1 MHGLQNLE
9 HVSAYWHEN
18 AYWKKNPNS
27 STTNID
33 QIKYIKMKPNNCLNL
48 NNCLN
53 KINVILNWICKI
65 KQFLNTPH
73 LLMMLIPYLKYT
85 VCQAIITMI

>member
-9 HVSAYWHEN
+9 HVMKMPTE
-18 AYWKKNPNS
+18 KKNPNS

-53 KINVILNWICKI
+53 KINVILN
-65 KQFLNTPH
+65 
-73 LLMMLIPYLKYT
+73 
-85 VCQAIITMI
+85 